1 MEKATK
7 VNLVLN
13 QNDTYHKLPFAVNM
27 LTQVEF
33 QSLNWAAQ
41 SMLFDG
47 KPVLLLNSFQKLD
60 VEFLLYE
67 DIRVWGLSN
76 HGQISIENRVEA
88 EGKFTLETAKYKANI
103 RSCFYTLLINQ
114 SQFENIG
121 LAWFFKKF
129 KVSYYQ
135 VSFEFDFQNVVLLN

>member
-7 VNLVLN
+7 VTLVLN
-13 QNDTYHKLPFAVNM
+13 QNKTYHKLPFEVNL

-33 QSLNWAAQ
+33 QSLNWASQ
-41 SMLFDG
+41 SMLFDE
-47 KPVLLLNSFQKLD
+47 KPLLLLNSFKTLD

-76 HGQISIENRVEA
+76 FGQISIENRVEA
-88 EGKFTLETAKYKANI
+88 EGEFTLETVKYSANI
-103 RSCFYTLLINQ
+103 QSCFYTLLINQ

-135 VSFEFDFQNVVLLN
+135 VSFEFDFKNVVLLN

>member
-7 VNLVLN
+7 VTLVLN
-13 QNDTYHKLPFAVNM
+13 QNDTYHKLPFEVNM

-41 SMLFDG
+41 SILFDE

-88 EGKFTLETAKYKANI
+88 EGEFTLETVKYCANI
-103 RSCFYTLLINQ
+103 QSCFYTLLINQ

-121 LAWFFKKF
+121 LDWFFKKF

-135 VSFEFDFQNVVLLN
+135 LSIEFDFKNVVLMN

>member
-27 LTQVEF
+27 LTQAEF

-121 LAWFFKKF
+121 LA
-129 KVSYYQ
+129 
-135 VSFEFDFQNVVLLN
+135 